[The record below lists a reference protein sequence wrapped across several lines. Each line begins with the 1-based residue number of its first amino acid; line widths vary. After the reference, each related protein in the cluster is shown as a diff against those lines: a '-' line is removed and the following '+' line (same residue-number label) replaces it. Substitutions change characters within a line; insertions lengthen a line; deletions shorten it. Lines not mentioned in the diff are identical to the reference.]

1 MKKTL
6 KTFINASLLMLFVSH
21 SYGLIFNLS
30 DIINRPG
37 AQADSGVMLMDNT
50 TNPEFNGIDDTF
62 DGSITF
68 NFTITSDQYALAGI
82 TYALFQLQKDNLLG
96 NPTVPIAIGNP
107 FTSDNWG
114 GLRNEG
120 YITKLIFG
128 SNPVVVGESQAFTMT
143 IDYNAGALDTGTL
156 IMGGDS
162 NVYDIGEFDYTFNEI
177 MFFNGFDGS
186 FASATDMTVEVVP
199 EPATYALIFG
209 ALALVFVALRRRF
222 KA

>member
-6 KTFINASLLMLFVSH
+6 KTFINAGLLMLSVSH
-21 SYGLIFNLS
+21 SYGLVYNIS
-30 DIINRPG
+30 DVNRAG
-37 AQADSGVMLMDNT
+37 GQADYGVMLMDNT
-50 TNPEFNGIDDTF
+50 THSRFNGIDDTF
-62 DGSITF
+62 DGSVTF
-68 NFTITSDQYALAGI
+68 NFTLTYTQYQTGGTYVLFAL
-82 TYALFQLQKDNLLG
+82 QNR
-96 NPTVPIAIGNP
+96 TVGTPPISPIAIGNNW
-107 FTSDNWG
+107 TSDNWSG
-114 GLRNEG
+114 IRNTG
-120 YITKLIFG
+120 FITDLTFG

-156 IMGGDS
+156 MIDGDS
-162 NVYDIGEFDYTFNEI
+162 TVHDIGEFDYTFNEI

-209 ALALVFVALRRRF
+209 ALAFGFVAVRRRF